1 MRGTVYF
8 RRPGVCATTRPIDN
22 RPQVSN
28 LPHICILLIG
38 ALGGNAQQIGQNSAT
53 KDAATFKVST
63 QLVVETVV
71 VKDKSGNAVEGL
83 SAKDFTIAENGVTQ
97 TIKFFEF
104 QKLQATP
111 AVALEPSG
119 VPLLDK
125 LPHTQISSETPGNTR
140 YRDRRLMALYFDMT
154 AMPPPD
160 QLRALSAAQKFIT
173 TQMTSADRMAIMT
186 FSGGA
191 VQVLQDFTGDRVR
204 LLTIIRT
211 M

>member
-104 QKLQATP
+104 QKL
-111 AVALEPSG
+111 
-119 VPLLDK
+119 
-125 LPHTQISSETPGNTR
+125 PHTQISSEAPGNTR

-160 QLRALSAAQKFIT
+160 QLRALTAAQKFVT